1 MTYTIFRKV
10 LHTLCVWYTLLV
22 YGGLHPM
29 LLTTTQNDG
38 RRMANEAALLFVLES
53 QYHER
58 KVAKAAG
65 FWWHPD
71 SKKWWTP
78 KTEVAARLV
87 EYADDG
93 AKAALAD
100 HLTAV
105 EASRGTDAD
114 ITVPAP
120 AGLEYLPYQRAGIA
134 YGLSH
139 PNVLIGDEMGLGKTI
154 QALGII
160 NSDETMRRILIVVP
174 ASLRLNWKRECEKW
188 LTRPM
193 SVGIAKTKVRKG
205 EDKWPDVDVTII
217 NYEVLGKFAEVQS
230 TKWDMI
236 IMDEA
241 HYIKNY
247 KAKRTQLAT
256 SLKAT
261 RRILLTGT
269 PILNRPKEIFSL
281 VNYLD
286 PEQWRSFF
294 YFAKRYCNAHHNGY
308 GWDFDGANPK
318 TLPELQARLRS
329 TIMVRRLKK
338 DVLKE
343 LPPKRRQVIDV
354 EANGASNAVKAEQAA
369 YSRVEDRIAA
379 AKARVELAKAG
390 DSDEEY
396 KAAVAALQ
404 ETMTLA
410 FTEISSARHDVA
422 LAKVP
427 SVVEHVKNVLEDQ
440 DKVIV
445 FAHHLDVIDK
455 LVKELGEYGVVSLK
469 GSDSM
474 ESRQAAVDAFQN
486 DPKTRV
492 FVGSLKAAGVGITLT
507 AASVV
512 VFAELDWVPANM
524 SQAED
529 RAHRIGQTDM
539 VLVQHLV
546 LDGSLDS
553 HLAKTL
559 VEKQAIIDM
568 GLDAEAS
575 LPAMPTVKLVTVTR
589 TEITEVAPKFTQP
602 QIDKVHT
609 ALRMLA
615 ASCDGAHKRDDMGFS
630 GADTHI
636 GKALAGLETLTAKQ
650 AALGYKIVR
659 KYNKTQLGG
668 LIDFT
673 VEWPK
678 PIVKKVKKQVQVE
691 ADVETQTDAIDPLA
705 DAKAEANEEAK
716 KIANAQSRTHEG
728 TIGERMHFAGKVVRV
743 FSYQK
748 RAYSYYDSTV
758 GRATAVELDNGN
770 MVIYWGELISKNG
783 NTLVGE
789 KGDRVE
795 FDAKVTKHGVDKRD
809 HGAVT
814 TVQRPTKIT
823 IVPHE
828 DEHTE
833 DRLVDSYEY

>member
-1 MTYTIFRKV
+1 
-10 LHTLCVWYTLLV
+10 
-22 YGGLHPM
+22 M

-38 RRMANEAALLFVLES
+38 RKLARDEAVLFVLES

-78 KTEVAARLV
+78 KVEVAARLV
-87 EYADDG
+87 EYADAS
-93 AKAALAD
+93 AKAALAE

-105 EASRGTDAD
+105 EASRKTDAD

-120 AGLEYLPYQRAGIA
+120 EGLEYMPFQKAGIS
-134 YGLSH
+134 YGLTH
-139 PNVLIGDEMGLGKTI
+139 PNVLIADEMGLGKTI
-154 QALGII
+154 QAIGII
-160 NSDETMRRILIVVP
+160 NADETMRRVLIVVP

-205 EDKWPDVDVTII
+205 EDKWPNVDVTIV

-230 TKWDMI
+230 TKWDMV

-241 HYIKNY
+241 HYIKNH

-286 PEQWRSFF
+286 PENWRSFM
-294 YFAKRYCNAHHNGY
+294 YFAKRYCNAYYNGY
-308 GWDFDGANPK
+308 GWDFSGANTK

-329 TIMVRRLKK
+329 SLMVRRLKK

-343 LPPKRRQVIDV
+343 LPPKRRQVIEV
-354 EANGASNAVKAEQAA
+354 EPNGASAAVKAEQAA
-369 YSRVEDRIAA
+369 WAKVEDRIAA
-379 AKARVELAKAG
+379 AKARVEVAKAG
-390 DSDEEY
+390 DSEQAY
-396 KAAVAALQ
+396 KSAVAALT
-404 ETMTLA
+404 ETMQHA
-410 FTEISSARHDVA
+410 FTEISGARHDVA
-422 LAKVP
+422 MAKVP

-455 LVKELGEYGVVSLK
+455 LVKELSEFGVVSLK

-474 ESRQAAVDAFQN
+474 ESRQAAVDSFQN

-524 SQAED
+524 TQAED

-539 VLVQHLV
+539 VLVQHIV
-546 LDGSLDS
+546 LDESLDAR
-553 HLAKTL
+553 LAKTL
-559 VEKQAIIDM
+559 VEKQRIIDM
-568 GLDAEAS
+568 GLDTEVA

-602 QIDKVHT
+602 QIDKVHA
-609 ALRMLA
+609 ALRMLSA
-615 ASCDGAHKRDDMGFS
+615 MCDNAKERDSVGFNKFDS
-630 GADTHI
+630 HI
-636 GKALAGLETLTAKQ
+636 GKMLAAMPTLTAKQ
-650 AALGYKIVR
+650 AALGYKIAR
-659 KYNKTQLGG
+659 RYNKTQLGG
-668 LIDFT
+668 MIDFT
-673 VEWPK
+673 IDWPK
-678 PIVKKVKKQVQVE
+678 PVVKTVKKQVQVE

-716 KIANAQSRTHEG
+716 KIADASKRTHEG
-728 TIGERMHFAGKVVRV
+728 TVGERMHFAGTVARM
-743 FSYQK
+743 FSYTK
-748 RAYSYYDSTV
+748 KAYGYYDSTV
-758 GRATAVELDNGN
+758 GHATVVELDNGN
-770 MVIYWGELISKNG
+770 MVIYWGELTSKNSG
-783 NTLVGE
+783 TLVGE
-789 KGDRVE
+789 KDDRVE

-814 TVQRPTKIT
+814 TVQRPTKIK

-828 DEHTE
+828 GENTE